1 MSDPLSFL
9 YMSVASVL
17 GDKSNFLL
25 ARIQKAL
32 SDFFADE
39 GRERTVLPLKA
50 GHYRLASETSSKW
63 HFAGGPMMAQH

>member
-39 GRERTVLPLKA
+39 GRERTVYRITTKSGPLSARQRNVK
-50 GHYRLASETSSKW
+50 
-63 HFAGGPMMAQH
+63 